1 MKKVE
6 AIVRSSKLHELQ
18 EAFQNFEMNGMMV
31 LADVKSFG
39 KEKGHSEFYRGTEY
53 QVNFVPKTK
62 IEIICNDEDV
72 EKIKSSIVQTSHT
85 GKVGDGKIIVTN
97 VENVTKIRTGE
108 QNEEAI

>member
-72 EKIKSSIVQTSHT
+72 EKIKFSIVQISHT

>member
-18 EAFQNFEMNGMMV
+18 EEFQNFEMNGMMV
-31 LADVKSFG
+31 LTDVKSFG

-72 EKIKSSIVQTSHT
+72 EKIKSSIVQISHT